1 VRKVLKST
9 TEQGVV
15 RVLNSQENI
24 FDVIVIGGGMAGVS
38 VAAELAP
45 KCKVALLEMESQPG
59 YHTTGRSAAIFAPTY
74 GPQPIRALTRAS
86 EAFFLSPPAGFCDH
100 PLLTPRKIMMI
111 ARADQENA
119 LMALVSESQTEKPV
133 QRLNAVQT
141 RQAQPL
147 LRDGYADSAMMDDGG
162 FDIDVDAL
170 LQGFLR
176 SFRTQ
181 GGTLLSRSPVTT
193 LTRDGEM
200 WTVRTGDTTYGAPI
214 VINAAGAWAD
224 QVATLAGAQLI
235 GLVPKRR
242 TVLIVPAP
250 ADINCDQLPLTA
262 DIDEGF
268 YLKPDAG
275 RLLIS
280 PANEDPSEPCDAQPD
295 EMDIAICVDR
305 IETAFDLPIRRIE
318 NKWAGLRSFVGDKSP
333 VVGFDGKVD
342 GFFWLAGQGGYGI
355 QTAPALSRVAAALV
369 LGQDVPQDVLDQGLI
384 SNTISPSRLT

>member
-1 VRKVLKST
+1 MRKVLKST

-176 SFRTQ
+176 SLRT
-181 GGTLLSRSPVTT
+181 
-193 LTRDGEM
+193 
-200 WTVRTGDTTYGAPI
+200 
-214 VINAAGAWAD
+214 
-224 QVATLAGAQLI
+224 
-235 GLVPKRR
+235 
-242 TVLIVPAP
+242 
-250 ADINCDQLPLTA
+250 
-262 DIDEGF
+262 
-268 YLKPDAG
+268 
-275 RLLIS
+275 
-280 PANEDPSEPCDAQPD
+280 
-295 EMDIAICVDR
+295 
-305 IETAFDLPIRRIE
+305 
-318 NKWAGLRSFVGDKSP
+318 
-333 VVGFDGKVD
+333 
-342 GFFWLAGQGGYGI
+342 
-355 QTAPALSRVAAALV
+355 
-369 LGQDVPQDVLDQGLI
+369 
-384 SNTISPSRLT
+384 